1 DHRPAQRADQWRAGH
16 RDGIHD
22 PAFLHRLAHPR
33 SRRLLGGRL
42 YAAVPVD
49 RVQRVVFQSDH
60 PAHARE
66 AAMTIAIP
74 AERAVSRRKL
84 GAMTPGTAIIVYA
97 LLILWT
103 LIVLLP
109 MYWVAIT
116 SLKEPVDVSTGPYYL
131 PFVDFQPSLHAW
143 RYIFVDLANDTFRP
157 YMNSVIVAFISTALA
172 MLVGSMA
179 AYALARF
186 TYKPKIGIIL
196 LFILLVALVVTAVMH
211 WSVDWR
217 IAGASGLALFF
228 LIGRAVA
235 GRLRRSVG
243 NSDILFW
250 MISQRILPPVVAA
263 IPIYVMFQRLGML
276 DTHPALILTYMTIN
290 LPIVV
295 WLMYD
300 FFVGIPKDLE
310 ESAQL
315 DGAGRFRIFF
325 GIVLPLSKA
334 GLAATSLL
342 VLILAWNEYL
352 LALFL
357 STAHAQTIPLLVA
370 AQNATRGPQWWYMS
384 VLIIIMIAP
393 VLMLTIVLQK
403 YIAKGLLLG
412 AVKG

>member
-1 DHRPAQRADQWRAGH
+1 
-16 RDGIHD
+16 
-22 PAFLHRLAHPR
+22 
-33 SRRLLGGRL
+33 
-42 YAAVPVD
+42 
-49 RVQRVVFQSDH
+49 
-60 PAHARE
+60 
-66 AAMTIAIP
+66 MTIAIP
-74 AERAVSRRKL
+74 AAPVAARRKL
-84 GAMTPGTAIIVYA
+84 GAMSPGTAILVYA
-97 LLILWT
+97 LLALWT
-103 LIVLLP
+103 VVVLFP
-109 MYWVAIT
+109 MYWLVVT
-116 SLKEPVDVSTGPYYL
+116 SLKEPIDVSSGPYYL
-131 PFVDFQPSLHAW
+131 PFIDFQPSLHAW

-186 TYKPKIGIIL
+186 TYKPKIGLIL
-196 LFILLVALVVTAVMH
+196 LFILLVALVVTAVIH

-217 IAGASGLALFF
+217 IATASGLALFF

-235 GRLRRSVG
+235 ARLHRSVG

-276 DTHPALILTYMTIN
+276 DTHPALILTYMTVN

-342 VLILAWNEYL
+342 VLIMAWNEYL

-384 VLIIIMIAP
+384 VLIIIMILP
-393 VLMLTIVLQK
+393 VMALALALQRF
-403 YIAKGLLLG
+403 IASGLLLG